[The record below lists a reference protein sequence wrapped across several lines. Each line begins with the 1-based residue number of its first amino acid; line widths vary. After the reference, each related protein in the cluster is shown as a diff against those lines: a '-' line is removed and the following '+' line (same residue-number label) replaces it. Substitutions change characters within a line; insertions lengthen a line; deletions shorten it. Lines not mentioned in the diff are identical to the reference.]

1 MTVTLTGT
9 MHSQGGLIGGIG
21 WHGVRGSERAKSS
34 NKQVW
39 VVVFFSPHCQEYVF
53 IIRSH
58 RVILF
63 VRGDVM
69 TLAQRDWLLLGFWD
83 SGGVS
88 EQSEGSSSLV
98 FYALIDSFGVS

>member
-1 MTVTLTGT
+1 MA
-9 MHSQGGLIGGIG
+9 
-21 WHGVRGSERAKSS
+21 WRKRERESKVV
-34 NKQVW
+34 KQASVGCR
-39 VVVFFSPHCQEYVF
+39 FFSPHCQEYVF

-58 RVILF
+58 RVILL

-98 FYALIDSFGVS
+98 FYALIDFFEVS